1 MLMLGRKPVSPL
13 CMPYAGIEKATNCL
27 LEVPQN
33 IKLELS
39 NNVLTIK
46 ARSIITL
53 TGSTYATLTTNVDGS
68 ITLGNG
74 SDNSFYIIMT
84 GNPNAVTPAAIF
96 PVKLSSSGDSNGF
109 PTENLTNITTY
120 YNTDDKIWYRY
131 NPTTTLWDV
140 ISKYPLGIIERKN
153 NIWSFA
159 KDSNGND
166 MIFNGAGFI
175 GHHAFVYPDVEA
187 LAPDGFNEDKSFKS
201 VELTNN
207 ALRIIEMTTTTSE
220 AGYEKILQMGN
231 TGVYNSN
238 NYREVESYNDLGTQ
252 NYSFQYVKKDNIIYY
267 YNGATYETRIIV
279 KILSYSYDG
288 TRVTDF
294 TIQQPL
300 TKYRWVVKLV
310 P

>member
-13 CMPYAGIEKATNCL
+13 CMPYAGFEKATNCI
-27 LEVPQN
+27 LEIPQN
-33 IKLELS
+33 IKVTLE
-39 NNVLTIK
+39 NNVLTLK
-46 ARSIITL
+46 AGSKCL
-53 TGSTYATLTTNVDGS
+53 LYGSTYQTVSRGTNLTRVLPTSNARTLVIMPNVNLTYIGFLDLS
-68 ITLGNG
+68 HITSGE
-74 SDNSFYIIMT
+74 SFPIDL
-84 GNPNAVTPAAIF
+84 P
-96 PVKLSSSGDSNGF
+96 SSGQYGFYKVSEKRLYETEDGGTTWTASNRTYPICVINIDSDG
-109 PTENLTNITTY
+109 
-120 YNTDDKIWYRY
+120 
-131 NPTTTLWDV
+131 V
-140 ISKYPLGIIERKN
+140 A
-153 NIWSFA
+153 SFA

-175 GHHAFVYPDVEA
+175 GHHAFVYPGVEA
-187 LAPDGFNEDKSFKS
+187 LAPDGFNSDGSYKSA
-201 VELTNN
+201 ELTNN

-288 TRVTDF
+288 TTITDF
-294 TIQQPL
+294 AIQQPL
-300 TKYRWVVKLV
+300 TKYRWVVKLI